1 MVFRRRDVL
10 GGGNQVG
17 SKAVGSFVDREVGVE
32 TKRTDGGLRA
42 GFGVAGS
49 GLKGK
54 LAVLAFAAA
63 VSHPL
68 GSAIALET
76 VPMHVS
82 VATGGLNGSTVGGLA
97 LSTAAEADFLGAE
110 LAVDNETLAEAQKLF
125 RNKQY
130 EEAAATLTQ
139 VPVDALSGRDR
150 RAFEDLSNRVAEAVD
165 GRKEARVAFAKGE
178 ELLLGGNIAGAIDQY
193 KSAARNNY
201 ADTGTRNKALEQSAL
216 AENARKNAA
225 VIDAAKYAEAVA
237 LAKSGDTAAA
247 RPLFEELS
255 ARGYKAGAFQKSPAA
270 YLKDMG
276 ATSAA
281 PIENVAPVSAAPVT
295 AAPVTAAPVT
305 AEPVTA
311 EPVPAS
317 AVVTEPSA
325 APVVTPVV
333 VDNAAADMAVAEAKA
348 QDEARKVAERDAAK
362 AQREALAQQREVEKV
377 AKAEAD
383 KAARLAAA
391 EAKAANAAT
400 SEARATEARRL
411 YNAGRDAYRGGDWV
425 EARKN
430 FVASSEAGYKAGLF
444 EDSPEKF
451 LARMDRKET
460 ADAAKAAKLA
470 SDRATA
476 DQAAADAAT
485 AAPVASGIE
494 QVPAQNIVV
503 SDVAVPAQP
512 AAVQPTAIQP
522 TAVQPTAQPVE
533 AVQSTPV
540 QQVPVQQVPVQQV
553 PIQQV
558 PVQQVAVAE
567 TAPVQPITGQPVTG
581 QPVGSSLQQT
591 AELDRVRLEQR
602 RAEAAALVTKA
613 RAAQAD
619 NQLASALELY
629 TRAAEIDPSST
640 QAAAGRDELA
650 SLTGRAPA
658 ATSTLSEAERLIN
671 ARRQVTQFRFDSAVQ
686 KAKDAT
692 VSGDF
697 SDARRQIEQ
706 ARIASRTERTIFSS
720 EELAKFD
727 EQIAAVQGELDRESA
742 RVGRAEQEQIARDA
756 ASEEASQ
763 LNQKNAEKQRSIAQL
778 IRRSRQLT
786 EQGQYEQAVGVI
798 DQILVIDPL
807 NDYALGV
814 RPLVEDRAIVQQQR
828 RFRTQQDR
836 QFRELL
842 NEAEEKKIPYSD
854 ILRFPENWPDIS
866 DVRERTIAEERGL
879 STADQTLRRSLERT
893 AGSVEYRDTPLA
905 EVFEDIARR
914 GDFNLDVNYRAL
926 EALGIDRNTP
936 VALRLRDVSFA
947 RLLRQVIESV
957 APPPSLLDYT
967 AREGVVTVTSKEAIN
982 QDVFSKVYDIRDLL
996 IVLTPIEVQNQEF
1009 GQVQQA
1015 GRGSAQNPFQGGGGS
1030 SPEDLED
1037 QQQELLDDLVE
1048 LMEQTI
1054 TPDSWISAG
1063 GNGSVNDFNGT
1074 LIVTQTDE
1082 NHRRID
1088 SLFRQLRE
1096 AQSVQVTIETR
1107 FLTVQRNF
1115 LEDVGLDVD
1124 FDLNIDGS
1132 NSQQFGSR
1140 DENGNFQNN
1149 VPIEQNSSS
1158 FTRGVSTGVPG
1169 SIGGLIPAGQESLNL
1184 GVSYLDDFAVDVVLR
1199 ATQASQRSKVL
1210 TAPRITLQS
1219 GNEANILVG
1228 TVTYFVGDLELVANT
1243 NNFNPVPYSV
1253 TSGIT
1258 FYVRAWVS
1266 DDRRFVTLNLQPSL
1280 TRLESLQAFT
1290 FQEAPQNVGGGG
1302 TGTVEVPPTASFQL
1316 PIISVTEL
1324 QTTVRV
1330 PDNGTLLLGGQ
1341 TLAGEVEREAG
1352 VPVLSKIPFLKR
1364 LFTNRSNAKDEQVLL
1379 ILVKPTIVI
1388 AREVELQQFPQLGQ
1402 NAPAQ

>member
-1 MVFRRRDVL
+1 
-10 GGGNQVG
+10 
-17 SKAVGSFVDREVGVE
+17 
-32 TKRTDGGLRA
+32 
-42 GFGVAGS
+42 
-49 GLKGK
+49 LKGK

-82 VATGGLNGSTVGGLA
+82 VATGGLSGSAAGGLA
-97 LSTAAEADFLGAE
+97 LNSATAADFLGAE

-130 EEAAATLTQ
+130 EEAAAALTQ
-139 VPVDALSGRDR
+139 VPVDALSSRDR
-150 RAFEDLSNRVAEAVD
+150 RAFEDLSGRVASAVD

-178 ELLLGGNIAGAIDQY
+178 EMLAGGNIAGAIEQY
-193 KSAARNNY
+193 KAAASNKY

-237 LAKSGDTAAA
+237 LVKSGDTAAA

-270 YLKDMG
+270 YLKDIGG
-276 ATSAA
+276 ASA
-281 PIENVAPVSAAPVT
+281 APVSAAPVT
-295 AAPVTAAPVT
+295 ADPVVAAPVV
-305 AEPVTA
+305 AAPVVAAPVVAAPAVVEPVQ
-311 EPVPAS
+311 AS
-317 AVVTEPSA
+317 AVVTEPAPAAVAPAAVA
-325 APVVTPVV
+325 APVL
-333 VDNAAADMAVAEAKA
+333 VDNSAADLAAAEAKA
-348 QDEARKVAERDAAK
+348 QEEARKAAERDAAK
-362 AQREALAQQREVEKV
+362 AQREALAQQREAEKA

-400 SEARATEARRL
+400 AEARATEARRL
-411 YNAGRDAYRGGDWV
+411 YNAGRDAYRVGDWV
-425 EARKN
+425 EARKS
-430 FVASSEAGYKAGLF
+430 FVAASEAGYKAGLF

-451 LARMDRKET
+451 LSRMDRKEA

-470 SDRATA
+470 A
-476 DQAAADAAT
+476 DQAAADAAA
-485 AAPVASGIE
+485 AAPAVTTPTVVAAAPAASGIE

-503 SDVAVPAQP
+503 SDVTPA
-512 AAVQPTAIQP
+512 
-522 TAVQPTAQPVE
+522 AQPV
-533 AVQSTPV
+533 AVAPAAPVEQVAV
-540 QQVPVQQVPVQQV
+540 QQVPVQQVPAQQV
-553 PIQQV
+553 PLQAIHMEPAPAGQV
-558 PVQQVAVAE
+558 VVAE
-567 TAPVQPITGQPVTG
+567 PVVVQPPS
-581 QPVGSSLQQT
+581 SSLQQT
-591 AELDRVRLEQR
+591 AELDRVRAEQS
-602 RAEAAALVTKA
+602 RAEAAALVTRA

-619 NQLASALELY
+619 NQLAAALEMY
-629 TRAAEIDPSST
+629 TRAAMVDPSNT

-650 SLTGRAPA
+650 ALTGRAPA

-686 KAKDAT
+686 KAKDST

-697 SDARRQIEQ
+697 ADARRQIEQ

-720 EELAKFD
+720 EELASFD
-727 EQIAAVQGELDRESA
+727 EQIAAAQGELDRESA

-828 RFRTQQDR
+828 RFRSQQDR

-842 NEAEEKKIPYSD
+842 NEAEEKKIPYTD

-879 STADQTLRRSLERT
+879 STADQTLRRALERS
-893 AGSVEYRDTPLA
+893 AGTVEYRDTPLA

-996 IVLTPIEVQNQEF
+996 IVLTPIQIQNQQF
-1009 GQVQQA
+1009 GQVRSA
-1015 GRGSAQNPFQGGGGS
+1015 DRGNSQNPFQGGGS
-1030 SPEDLED
+1030 TTPEDLED

-1088 SLFRQLRE
+1088 SLFKQLRE

-1132 NSQQFGSR
+1132 NSQRFGSR

-1149 VPIEQNSSS
+1149 IPIEQNSSS
-1158 FTRGVSTGVPG
+1158 LTRGVSTGVPG
-1169 SIGGLIPAGQESLNL
+1169 SLGGLIPQGQESLNL

-1219 GNEANILVG
+1219 GNEASIVVG

-1243 NNFNPVPYSV
+1243 NNFNPQPSSV

-1280 TRLESLQAFT
+1280 TRLESLQSFT
-1290 FQEAPQNVGGGG
+1290 FQEAPQNAGGGG
-1302 TGTVEVPPTASFQL
+1302 TGTTEIPPTASFQL
-1316 PIISVTEL
+1316 PVISVTQL

-1402 NAPAQ
+1402 NEPVR